1 MAFIVKSNVTVSNL
15 RVGQVPPSGIDIIPN
30 GLLYY
35 YDMKPGGSYRGN
47 SNTLVDLSGN
57 ENNASLNHTFFT
69 PNYVSDGEAS
79 YLDYSVT
86 GSEDEENLGGMAV
99 IPDTDKF
106 EYLRGT
112 DFEFTST
119 IWFNLNNF
127 ARNQSFSGLQDPN
140 IRYYYNGYSM
150 YYNWLQW
157 DYKIYS
163 QTQYLFHGNQ
173 SSQVPTTNHNYYNN
187 GAPTNQW
194 KNITLTYNSD
204 GFKFYDDGALY
215 QSFGRYTN
223 YTLKWGYTR
232 AANNTL
238 SIAGRNI
245 QFSVF
250 GANPG
255 VSGDI
260 SNSQGQFTS
269 KINLC
274 ALYTRALSSDEVAT
288 NYDLISSRFS

>member
-1 MAFIVKSNVTVSNL
+1 MSIGSEEF
-15 RVGQVPPSGIDIIPN
+15 GGPSILPH
-30 GLLYY
+30 GLFYY
-35 YDMKPGGSYRGN
+35 YDLRESGSFDSEN
-47 SNTLVDLSGN
+47 NKLLDLSGN
-57 ENNASLNHTFFT
+57 ENDASLNHTFFT
-69 PNYVSDGEAS
+69 PDFVSDGEAS

-99 IPDTDKF
+99 IPDSDKF
-106 EYLRGT
+106 EYLRGS

-127 ARNQSFSGLQDPN
+127 ERNQSFSALKDPN

-163 QTQYLFHGNQ
+163 STNYLFHGN
-173 SSQVPTTNHNYYNN
+173 SSYDIPTTNHNYYNN

-194 KNITLTYNSD
+194 KNITITFNNDD
-204 GFKFYDDGALY
+204 GFKFYDDGSLY
-215 QSFGRYTN
+215 QSFGVYNN
-223 YTLKWGYTR
+223 YQHKWGWTR
-232 AANNTL
+232 GSGGVLTEA
-238 SIAGRNI
+238 SGNI

-260 SNSQGQFTS
+260 SNNQGQFTS

-274 ALYTRALSSDEVAT
+274 AFYTRALSSDEVST
-288 NYDLISSRFS
+288 NYNLISSRFS